1 MKTFLAKVAQSFA
14 DFLGYFEKYHFTSK
28 KTAVTTFGAD
38 FGLPLATLG
47 LILIQ
52 HKPGLQRSPLF
63 MNLYLLSLSGSP
75 WANLFLNR
83 LSQASFSFIFVFF
96 KQTLQFLQ

>member
-47 LILIQ
+47 LIYIPAQ
-52 HKPGLQRSPLF
+52 ARPTTFTSIYEPL
-63 MNLYLLSLSGSP
+63 LTE
-75 WANLFLNR
+75 
-83 LSQASFSFIFVFF
+83 F
-96 KQTLQFLQ
+96 KW